1 MPPDAAARQAAQ
13 LQQATSRV
21 MSFGQDTS
29 RLHARANG
37 KKAWRAEVPAD
48 VEEKDEGAAALAKV
62 RKELQLASVRLGV
75 LHAEHVAKLT
85 ARLEEVSAQQ
95 RHVVAEKI
103 RLAKA
108 AEARRLLMAPVY
120 SEILSLPGCVDFI
133 SYVHGRAHGEQ
144 VQWRTK
150 PRAAPYPRGAV
161 PGKLCSPLNSPGRAW
176 PLGPFFSRADHPRT
190 LSVAR
195 GLLCVADP
203 RAVRVRPQHDQVHHA
218 HGASG

>member
-161 PGKLCSPLNSPGRAW
+161 PGKLCPPLKLAW
-176 PLGPFFSRADHPRT
+176 PRLAAGPFFLA
-190 LSVAR
+190 
-195 GLLCVADP
+195 C
-203 RAVRVRPQHDQVHHA
+203 
-218 HGASG
+218 